1 MAEPNVLKLSVHA
14 SGDLLLN
21 GEPAT
26 MAEVQPAIENLAKE
40 GGIVWYYRENA
51 AGGAPPATKAIL
63 DLVVKYRLP
72 VRLSSKP
79 DFSDSIAPPQSPL
92 DQMFAQMRQRA
103 AQGILMLLRPDGKP
117 MMLSVQGAAALPP
130 QALESVK
137 RLLPPEVKRNVAVI
151 GDTAWTMGAS
161 ADAVSAN
168 HSIPFFG
175 MLMGL
180 GAIGHAV
187 WVFDAA
193 SPQALAAGCRDAD
206 LVIVDSARL
215 DRLPPDWQSTIAK
228 TMRGRD
234 IVVHDRATYKLR
246 KA

>member
-1 MAEPNVLKLSVHA
+1 MAGPNVLKLSVHA
-14 SGDLLLN
+14 NGDLLLN
-21 GEPAT
+21 GETAT
-26 MAEVQPAIENLAKE
+26 MVEIQPAIENLAKE
-40 GGIVWYYRENA
+40 GGIVWYYRESA
-51 AGGAPPATKAIL
+51 AGSPPAATKEIL

-72 VRLSSKP
+72 IRLSSKP
-79 DFSDSIAPPQSPL
+79 DFSDSIGPPQSPL

-103 AQGILMLLRPDGKP
+103 AQGILMMLRPDGKP
-117 MMLSVQGAAALPP
+117 MMLSVQKAALPP
-130 QALESVK
+130 EALEAVK

-161 ADAVSAN
+161 PDMVTAN
-168 HSIPFFG
+168 DSIPFFG

-215 DRLPPDWQSTIAK
+215 DRLPPDWQSMIAK
-228 TMRGRD
+228 TMRGRE

>member
-1 MAEPNVLKLSVHA
+1 MAGPNVLKLSVHA
-14 SGDLLLN
+14 NGDVLLN

-26 MAEVQPAIENLAKE
+26 MVEIQPAIENLAKE
-40 GGIVWYYRENA
+40 GGIIWYYRESP
-51 AGGAPPATKAIL
+51 AGGPPPATKEIF

-72 VRLSSKP
+72 IRLSGQP
-79 DFSDSIAPPQSPL
+79 DFSDSIGPPQSPL
-92 DQMFAQMRQRA
+92 DQMFEQMRHRA
-103 AQGILMLLRPDGKP
+103 AQGILMMLRPDGKP
-117 MMLSVQGAAALPP
+117 IMLSMQGAAGLPP
-130 QALESVK
+130 EAFESVK

-161 ADAVSAN
+161 PNVVTANDA
-168 HSIPFFG
+168 IPFFG

-215 DRLPPDWQSTIAK
+215 DRLPPDWQSVIAK

-234 IVVHDRATYKLR
+234 IVMHDRTTYKLR

>member
-1 MAEPNVLKLSVHA
+1 MPGPNVLKLSVHA
-14 SGDLLLN
+14 NGDLLLN

-26 MAEVQPAIENLAKE
+26 MVQIQPAIENLAKE
-40 GGIVWYYRENA
+40 GGIIWYYRENSA
-51 AGGAPPATKAIL
+51 EGPPPATKEIL

-72 VRLSSKP
+72 IRLSSKP
-79 DFSDSIAPPQSPL
+79 DFSDSIGPPQSPL
-92 DQMFAQMRQRA
+92 DQMFAQIRQRA
-103 AQGILMLLRPDGKP
+103 AQGILMMLRPDGKP
-117 MMLSVQGAAALPP
+117 MMLSVQKAAALPP
-130 QALESVK
+130 EALESVN

-161 ADAVSAN
+161 PDMVTAN
-168 HSIPFFG
+168 DSIPFFG

-215 DRLPPDWQSTIAK
+215 DRLPPDWQSMIVKA
-228 TMRGRD
+228 MRGRD
-234 IVVHDRATYKLR
+234 IVVHDRTTYKLR